1 MVRQCLNPASR
12 QFFAAVQVPADI
24 HVRTAGRGKPITTAL
39 TAAQRHETRLR
50 RRCSW
55 SECQW
60 RRPVVGA
67 LPRAQPALSAVR
79 AIPPGPAAPACAVV
93 TSGPPF
99 AAAPT
104 HRDAKSASIAPP
116 IGIAP
121 GSSRPATAS
130 SSIEQRHAQRK
141 IGDYRYVPC
150 SSSPAS
156 SSGLG
161 VANTPWPTPAI
172 AHSLFSF
179 PSRVLEM
186 RNDLLGDLVHGLVT
200 VRETRDVEDD
210 VVNSGRDGR
219 L

>member
-1 MVRQCLNPASR
+1 MVRQYLNPASR

-24 HVRTAGRGKPITTAL
+24 HVRTAGEGKPITTAL
-39 TAAQRHETRLR
+39 TAAQRHDAPQAPMLLERV
-50 RRCSW
+50 
-55 SECQW
+55 
-60 RRPVVGA
+60 PV
-67 LPRAQPALSAVR
+67 
-79 AIPPGPAAPACAVV
+79 PPDPAAPTCAVV
-93 TSGPPF
+93 TSGPSF
-99 AAAPT
+99 AAAPP
-104 HRDAKSASIAPP
+104 HRDAKSASFAPP

-130 SSIEQRHAQRK
+130 CSIEPSPRATRK
-141 IGDYRYVPC
+141 WRSWIRPC
-150 SSSPAS
+150 SPSPAS

-179 PSRVLEM
+179 PSRVLEL

-219 L
+219 LQALDDLV